1 MFALRR
7 LFNPRKSL
15 HHFALLDAQGICRAL
30 RQCERAPAT
39 GRWVE
44 VSESRLTWLGNSLP
58 ASAHLVRDEK
68 PARTANP
75 LAA

>member
-1 MFALRR
+1 MFSLRR
-7 LFNPRKSL
+7 LFNPRTSL

-30 RQCERAPAT
+30 RQCEHAPES

-44 VSESRLTWLGNSLP
+44 VSESRLSWIGNSLP
-58 ASAHLVRDEK
+58 ASAHLVRDGK
-68 PARTANP
+68 PARSASP